1 MPRPM
6 YRTRSWRRVIRRV
19 PGGEVAVHYEK
30 RRPNRARC
38 AICGA
43 ELNGVPALRPSQLAK
58 LAKTEKRPERPYG
71 GYICPKCLAR
81 GIREAL
87 RASIAL

>member
-6 YRTRSWRRVIRRV
+6 YRSRSYRRVVRRT
-19 PGGEVAVHYEK
+19 PGGRIAIHYEK
-30 RRPNRARC
+30 RRPSKAKC

-43 ELNGVPALRPSQLAK
+43 ELHGVPALRPSELSK

-71 GYICPKCLAR
+71 GVICPACLREGLKNA
-81 GIREAL
+81 IRSL
-87 RASIAL
+87 TT